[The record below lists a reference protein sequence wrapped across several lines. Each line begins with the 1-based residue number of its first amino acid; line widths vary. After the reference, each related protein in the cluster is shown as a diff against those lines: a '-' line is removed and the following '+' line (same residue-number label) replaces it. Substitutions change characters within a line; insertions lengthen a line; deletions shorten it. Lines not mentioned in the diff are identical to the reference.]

1 MKAKFLLWILLA
13 TLCFTSCRPRH
24 PFSDIPTLQF
34 VSLEKIDNGTAVDD
48 EALLTVYF
56 TDGDGNIGL
65 NASDNQPPFDTA
77 SEFYYNF
84 FITYY
89 ELQNGVWVSPEDL
102 KNNFNARLPRFLS
115 SDIEEP
121 IDGNIESIININNPY
136 SSFDTIRFECYLVDR
151 DLNKSNII
159 YTDTLVV
166 NK

>member
-34 VSLEKIDNGTAVDD
+34 VSLEKIDNGTDSD
-48 EALLTVYF
+48 NEALLTVYF

-65 NASDNQPPFDTA
+65 NASDNKPPFDTA

-89 ELQNGVWVSPEDL
+89 EVQNGVWVSPENL
-102 KNNFNARLPRFLS
+102 KDQFNIRLPRFLS